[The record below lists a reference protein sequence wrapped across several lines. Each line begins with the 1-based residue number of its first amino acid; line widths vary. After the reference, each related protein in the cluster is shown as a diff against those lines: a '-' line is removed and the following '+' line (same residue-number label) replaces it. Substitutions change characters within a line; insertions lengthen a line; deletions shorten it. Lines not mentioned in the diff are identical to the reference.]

1 MESSEVANMETST
14 PTSRPALEKP
24 AARDLPP
31 MRNVVLIIAGL
42 MTGMLLGAIDQT
54 IVATAG
60 PTIISD
66 LGGISLYAWVFS
78 AYILTQTVSMPI
90 FGKLSDLYGRKKF
103 FLLGLAIFISGSILS
118 GAAQNI
124 DELIVFRAIQGIG
137 SGAFFPVAL
146 AVIGVVFPP
155 RLRGRVQGVFATVFG
170 IAAVVGP
177 SAGTFIVQALNWRWI
192 FYVNLPLGVASV
204 FLILFGLT
212 ESRNIGARSVID
224 WLGIVLLTGW
234 VGLLSFGFL
243 SGGSTFPWYSV
254 EEIATFLAAGALF
267 VAFIFAER
275 RSTDPVL
282 PLDLF
287 KVRTVSAASAVS
299 FLRGV
304 AFYGAVTFIP
314 LFVQAGLGR
323 LIGDGSLVLNALLI
337 PMIVG
342 AILGGQLSTRVG
354 YRNIT
359 FGGLGIMSIGMYL
372 LTFLSSTV
380 ALSQLMTAAAV
391 MGFGV
396 GITFPTVLIAIQF
409 SVDRKRIGVASSLS
423 QFMGNL
429 GGTIGLAILGTLQT
443 NVFGTQLAQSSAQIP
458 PSLSNPS
465 FAGRI
470 LVEPDNVIF
479 ATYNIP
485 VSAIQVLRNAFVQS
499 VIPIFWGSLVVCLGA
514 LVVGLFVTGSFKIQ
528 VAAQNARSMTPS
540 VSPAS
545 PDTAPGIT
553 VPVEGLEIEKR
564 NPRNL

>member
-1 MESSEVANMETST
+1 MVASMDTSAPSSGPMLESPPV
-14 PTSRPALEKP
+14 
-24 AARDLPP
+24 RDLPP
-31 MRNVVLIIAGL
+31 LRNVILIIAGL

-103 FLLGLAIFISGSILS
+103 FLLGLVIFITGSILS

-124 DELIVFRAIQGIG
+124 NQLIVFRAIQGIG

-177 SAGTFIVQALNWRWI
+177 SAGTFIVQTLNWRWI
-192 FYVNLPLGVASV
+192 FYVNLPLGIASV
-204 FLILFGLT
+204 FLILFGLS
-212 ESRNIGARSVID
+212 ESRNIGMKSVID

-234 VGLLSFGFL
+234 VGFLSFGFL

-254 EEIATFLAAGALF
+254 EETATFLGAGALF
-267 VAFIFAER
+267 VAFIFVER
-275 RSTDPVL
+275 RSEDPVL

-287 KVRTVSAASAVS
+287 KTRTVSAASAVS

-304 AFYGAVTFIP
+304 AFFGAVTFIP
-314 LFVQAGLGR
+314 LFVQAGMGR

-342 AILGGQLSTRVG
+342 AILGGQLSTRIG

-359 FGGLGIMSIGMYL
+359 VGGLGIMTIGMYL
-372 LTFLSSTV
+372 MTFLSSTV
-380 ALSQLMTAAAV
+380 ALTQLMTAAAI

-396 GITFPTVLIAIQF
+396 GVTFPTVLIAIQF

-443 NVFGTQLAQSSAQIP
+443 NVFGTRLTQSNAQIP
-458 PSLSNPS
+458 LQLSNPS
-465 FAGRI
+465 FIGRI
-470 LVEPDNVIF
+470 LVEPNNAIF
-479 ATYNIP
+479 ATYHIP
-485 VSAIQVLRNAFVQS
+485 TATIQVLRNAFVQS
-499 VIPIFWGSLVVCLGA
+499 VIPVFWASLAVCLGA
-514 LVVGLFVTGSFKIQ
+514 LVVGLFVTGSFKMQ
-528 VAAQNARSMTPS
+528 VAAQNARAMAPIA
-540 VSPAS
+540 SPAD
-545 PDTAPGIT
+545 PDTPPRVK
-553 VPVEGLEIEKR
+553 VP
-564 NPRNL
+564 NQQT

>member
-1 MESSEVANMETST
+1 METRA
-14 PTSRPALEKP
+14 PFPDPALEP
-24 AARDLPP
+24 PSQTARDLPP
-31 MRNVVLIIAGL
+31 IRNVVLIIAGL

-54 IVATAG
+54 IVATAS
-60 PTIISD
+60 PTIISE
-66 LGGISLYAWVFS
+66 LGGVSLYAWVFS

-177 SAGTFIVQALNWRWI
+177 SAGSFIVTQTSTWRWI
-192 FYVNLPLGVASV
+192 FYVNLPLGIASV
-204 FLILFGLT
+204 VLILLGLS
-212 ESRNIGARSVID
+212 ESRNVGVKSVID

-254 EEIATFLAAGALF
+254 EEAATFLGVGVLF
-267 VAFIFAER
+267 VAFMLVER
-275 RSTDPVL
+275 RSADPVL

-287 KVRTVSAASAVS
+287 RNRTVSAASAVS

-304 AFYGAVTFIP
+304 AFFGAVTFIP
-314 LFVQAGLGR
+314 LFVQAGMGR

-342 AILGGQLSTRVG
+342 AILGGQFSIRVS

-359 FGGLGIMSIGMYL
+359 L
-372 LTFLSSTV
+372 
-380 ALSQLMTAAAV
+380 
-391 MGFGV
+391 
-396 GITFPTVLIAIQF
+396 
-409 SVDRKRIGVASSLS
+409 
-423 QFMGNL
+423 
-429 GGTIGLAILGTLQT
+429 
-443 NVFGTQLAQSSAQIP
+443 
-458 PSLSNPS
+458 
-465 FAGRI
+465 
-470 LVEPDNVIF
+470 
-479 ATYNIP
+479 
-485 VSAIQVLRNAFVQS
+485 
-499 VIPIFWGSLVVCLGA
+499 
-514 LVVGLFVTGSFKIQ
+514 
-528 VAAQNARSMTPS
+528 
-540 VSPAS
+540 
-545 PDTAPGIT
+545 
-553 VPVEGLEIEKR
+553 
-564 NPRNL
+564 

>member
-1 MESSEVANMETST
+1 METSIS
-14 PTSRPALEKP
+14 TSGPALESP
-24 AARDLPP
+24 PVRDLPP
-31 MRNVVLIIAGL
+31 LRNIVLIVAGL

-66 LGGISLYAWVFS
+66 FPGGLSLYAWVFS

-103 FLLGLAIFISGSILS
+103 FLLGLAVFISGSILS

-124 DELIVFRAIQGIG
+124 DQLIIFRAIQGIG

-177 SAGTFIVQALNWRWI
+177 SAGTFIVQTLNWRWI
-192 FYVNLPLGVASV
+192 FYVNLPLGIASV
-204 FLILFGLT
+204 VLILFGLT
-212 ESRNIGARSVID
+212 ESRNIGAKSVID

-254 EEIATFLAAGALF
+254 EEAVTFVGAGALF
-267 VAFIFAER
+267 VAFILAER
-275 RSTDPVL
+275 RSADPVL

-287 KVRTVSAASAVS
+287 RTRTVSAASAVS

-304 AFYGAVTFIP
+304 AFFGAVTFIP
-314 LFVQAGLGR
+314 LFVQAGMGR

-359 FGGLGIMSIGMYL
+359 LGGLGIMSIGMYL
-372 LTFLSSTV
+372 LTLLSSTV
-380 ALSQLMTAAAV
+380 ALLQLMTAAAI

-396 GITFPTVLIAIQF
+396 GVTFPTVLIAIQF

-443 NVFGTQLAQSSAQIP
+443 NIFGTQLAQSNAQIP
-458 PSLSNPS
+458 PSLNNPS
-465 FAGRI
+465 IVGRI
-470 LVEPDNVIF
+470 LVEPDNAIF
-479 ATYNIP
+479 ATYHIP

-499 VIPIFWGSLVVCLGA
+499 VIPIFWASLVVCLGA
-514 LVVGLFVTGSFKIQ
+514 LVVGLFVTGSFKMQ
-528 VAAQNARSMTPS
+528 VAAQNARDMVPS
-540 VSPAS
+540 VSPAGS
-545 PDTAPGIT
+545 DTGPRIT
-553 VPVEGLEIEKR
+553 VPNESV
-564 NPRNL
+564 

>member
-1 MESSEVANMETST
+1 
-14 PTSRPALEKP
+14 
-24 AARDLPP
+24 
-31 MRNVVLIIAGL
+31 

-54 IVATAG
+54 IVATAS
-60 PTIISD
+60 PTIISE
-66 LGGISLYAWVFS
+66 LGGVSLYAWVFS

-177 SAGTFIVQALNWRWI
+177 SAGSFIVTQTSTWRWI
-192 FYVNLPLGVASV
+192 FYVNLPLGIASV
-204 FLILFGLT
+204 VLILLGLS
-212 ESRNIGARSVID
+212 ESRNVGVKSVID
-224 WLGIVLLTGW
+224 WLGIILLTGW

-254 EEIATFLAAGALF
+254 EEAATFLGAGVLF
-267 VAFIFAER
+267 VAFMLVEG
-275 RSTDPVL
+275 RSADPVL

-287 KVRTVSAASAVS
+287 RNRTVSAASAVS

-304 AFYGAVTFIP
+304 AFFGAVTFIP
-314 LFVQAGLGR
+314 LFVQAGMGR

-342 AILGGQLSTRVG
+342 AILGGQLSTRFG

-359 FGGLGIMSIGMYL
+359 VGGLGIMSVGMYL
-372 LTFLSSTV
+372 MTLLSSTV
-380 ALSQLMTAAAV
+380 ALTQLMTAAAI

-396 GITFPTVLIAIQF
+396 GVTFPTVLIAIQF

-429 GGTIGLAILGTLQT
+429 GGTIGLAILGTLQA
-443 NVFGTQLAQSSAQIP
+443 NIFGTQLARSSAQLP
-458 PSLSNPS
+458 ASLNNPS
-465 FAGRI
+465 FVGRI
-470 LVEPDNVIF
+470 LVAPDDVIF
-479 ATYNIP
+479 ATYHIP
-485 VSAIQVLRNAFVQS
+485 TATVHVLRNAFVQS
-499 VIPIFWGSLVVCLGA
+499 VVPIFWASLAVCLGA
-514 LVVGLFVTGSFKIQ
+514 LVTGLFVTGSFKKQ
-528 VAAQNARSMTPS
+528 VAAQNARDMVPS
-540 VSPAS
+540 VSPARS
-545 PDTAPGIT
+545 DPAPTIT
-553 VPVEGLEIEKR
+553 VPNQSI
-564 NPRNL
+564 

>member
-1 MESSEVANMETST
+1 METSM
-14 PTSRPALEKP
+14 PTNGPALEKP

-31 MRNVVLIIAGL
+31 LRNVVLIIAGL

-124 DELIVFRAIQGIG
+124 DQLIVFRAIQGIG

-192 FYVNLPLGVASV
+192 FYVNLPLGIASV
-204 FLILFGLT
+204 VLILVGLT
-212 ESRNIGARSVID
+212 ESRNIGARPVID

-243 SGGSTFPWYSV
+243 SGGSTFPWYSIGEV
-254 EEIATFLAAGALF
+254 ATFLGAGALF
-267 VAFIFAER
+267 VAFIFVER

-287 KVRTVSAASAVS
+287 RIRTVSAASAVS

-304 AFYGAVTFIP
+304 AFFGAVTFIP
-314 LFVQAGLGR
+314 LFVQAGMGR

-359 FGGLGIMSIGMYL
+359 VGGLGIMSIGMYL

-380 ALSQLMTAAAV
+380 ALSQLMTAAAI

-396 GITFPTVLIAIQF
+396 GVTFPTVLIAIQF

-443 NVFGTQLAQSSAQIP
+443 NVFGTQLAQSNAQIP

-465 FAGRI
+465 FVGRI

-479 ATYNIP
+479 ATYHIP
-485 VSAIQVLRNAFVQS
+485 VSSIQILRNAFVQS
-499 VIPIFWGSLVVCLGA
+499 VIPIFWGSLAVCLGA
-514 LVVGLFVTGSFKIQ
+514 LVVGLFVTGSFKMQ
-528 VAAQNARSMTPS
+528 VAAQNVRDMAPS
-540 VSPAS
+540 VLPAG

-553 VPVEGLEIEKR
+553 IPNQR
-564 NPRNL
+564 T

>member
-1 MESSEVANMETST
+1 MEAPPTST
-14 PTSRPALEKP
+14 TTMQNPTSTG
-24 AARDLPP
+24 RDLPP
-31 MRNVVLIIAGL
+31 IRNVVLILAGL

-54 IVATAG
+54 IVATAS
-60 PTIISD
+60 PTIIKD

-124 DELIVFRAIQGIG
+124 DQLIVFRAIQGIG

-170 IAAVVGP
+170 ISAVVGP
-177 SAGTFIVQALNWRWI
+177 SAGTFIVQTLGWRWI
-192 FYVNLPLGVASV
+192 FYVNLPLGIASV
-204 FLILFGLT
+204 FLILLGLT
-212 ESRNIGARSVID
+212 ESRNVGAKSVID
-224 WLGIVLLTGW
+224 WLGIAFLTGW
-234 VGLLSFGFL
+234 VGLLSFGLL

-254 EEIATFLAAGALF
+254 EEVATFLGAAALF
-267 VAFIFAER
+267 VAFLFVER
-275 RSTDPVL
+275 RSADPVL

-287 KVRTVSAASAVS
+287 SSRTVSAASAVS

-304 AFYGAVTFIP
+304 AFFGAVTFIP
-314 LFVQAGLGR
+314 LFVQAGMGR

-359 FGGLGIMSIGMYL
+359 VGGLGIMSVGMFL
-372 LTFLSSTV
+372 LTFISSTV
-380 ALSQLMTAAAV
+380 ALSQLMTAAAI

-396 GITFPTVLIAIQF
+396 GVTFPTVLIAIQF
-409 SVDRKRIGVASSLS
+409 SVDRRRIGVASSLA

-443 NVFGTQLAQSSAQIP
+443 NVFATQLAQANAQLP
-458 PSLSNPS
+458 PSLNNPS
-465 FAGRI
+465 FVGRI
-470 LVEPDNVIF
+470 LVAPDSAIF
-479 ATYNIP
+479 AAYNIP
-485 VSAIQVLRNAFVQS
+485 VSSIQILRNAFVQS
-499 VIPIFWGSLVVCLGA
+499 VIPIFWASLAVSLGA
-514 LVVGLFVTGSFKIQ
+514 LVVGLFVSGSFKKQ
-528 VAAQNARSMTPS
+528 VAAQNARAMAPS
-540 VSPAS
+540 LSPAG
-545 PDTAPGIT
+545 PDTAPEIA
-553 VPVEGLEIEKR
+553 VPAQGLETDKR
-564 NPRNL
+564 S